1 MKFFKFDVEVFDYDG
16 PRLIRHILE
25 THYLNVE
32 EIKEI
37 IVSSSIGGGQFIVR
51 TRGGGVFY
59 LKNDCLDSLLKLID
73 IFEMEA
79 KNRTE

>member
-1 MKFFKFDVEVFDYDG
+1 MKFFKFNVNVYDFDELG
-16 PRLIRHILE
+16 SKHFLE
-25 THYLNVE
+25 THYINIE

-37 IVSSSIGGGQFIVR
+37 IVSSNIVGDQFIVR

-73 IFEMEA
+73 IYEMEA
-79 KNRTE
+79 KK